1 MNTAPMTAFFFVSAL
16 LRCAPLQRRRCARR
30 GIARPVRLIAVPFR
44 ARPWECPKYS
54 AFPQ

>member
-54 AFPQ
+54 AFPK